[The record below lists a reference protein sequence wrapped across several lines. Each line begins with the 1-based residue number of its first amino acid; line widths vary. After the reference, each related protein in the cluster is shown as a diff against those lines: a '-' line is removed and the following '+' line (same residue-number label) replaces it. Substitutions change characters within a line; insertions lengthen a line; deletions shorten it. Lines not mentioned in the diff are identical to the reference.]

1 MELKHIDIAD
11 LSVSSANMRGVTKK
25 PDLTNILPSVR
36 ARGILVPLI
45 VRAGVEEGSYEIV
58 AGKRRYHAALTV
70 AEEQDGIDPLP
81 CAVMEAG
88 DDAAALEASL
98 IENFARLDPDEV
110 NRCEGFTRL
119 VREGRSVEA
128 IGLTFG
134 LTSLQVK
141 RTLAIGNLLPRIR
154 NLYRA
159 EKIDVVTM
167 RHLTLA
173 SRAQQRE
180 WLALVDCPE
189 KHAPTGTQLKAWLFG
204 GSAIATK
211 VALFDLADLAGEII
225 SDLFG
230 EDSYFA
236 NANTFWTAQTAAIE
250 ERAEA
255 YREAGWSDVV
265 IMERGAYFNSW
276 EHDRCPKKKGG
287 KVFVSIS
294 HRGEVAFHEGYI
306 TMKEARQRARGE
318 PGADATKPVRPEVSA
333 ALGNYID
340 LHRHAAVR
348 ASILSEPGV
357 ALRLMVAHAIVGS
370 PLWRV
375 DVERQRAA
383 SDAIAESIEVSASE
397 AAFDAKRREVLATL
411 GFDPETPT
419 VVGGY
424 DGEHGLA
431 GLFVRLA
438 ALSDGDVMSILP
450 IVIGETLAV
459 GSAEVDLLGQL
470 LGTDMR
476 ACWQDDAVLPDLI
489 RDKQLLSAIVGEVA
503 GADVA
508 EANAAA
514 TAKVQRG
521 ILVDCLTGSN
531 GREKVAGWLPKWFAF
546 PPSGYTERGGIGCV
560 ERSERIAP
568 LFVPAEVAE
577 EPEMRQAA

>member
-1 MELKHIDIAD
+1 MELKHIDIAN
-11 LSVSSANMRGVTKK
+11 LSVSSANMRGITKK

-45 VRAGVEEGSYEIV
+45 VRPGAEDGSYEIV

-98 IENFARLDPDEV
+98 IENIARLDPDEV
-110 NRCEGFTRL
+110 NRCEAFTRL

-128 IGLTFG
+128 VGLTFG

-173 SRAQQRE
+173 SKAQQRE
-180 WLALVDCPE
+180 WLELVDCPE
-189 KHAPTGTQLKAWLFG
+189 KHAPTGAQLKAWLFG
-204 GSAIATK
+204 GSAIAAK
-211 VALFDLADLAGEII
+211 VALFDLADYKGEII

-230 EDSYFA
+230 EDRYFA
-236 NANTFWTAQTAAIE
+236 SADDFWTAQMVTVE
-250 ERAEA
+250 DRAEA
-255 YREAGWSDVV
+255 YRAAGWSEVV
-265 IMERGAYFNSW
+265 VMERGAYFNSW
-276 EHDRCPKKKGG
+276 EHDRCPKKKDG
-287 KVFVSIS
+287 KVFVSVS
-294 HRGEVAFHEGYI
+294 HRGEVTFHEGYI
-306 TMKEARQRARGE
+306 TMKEARQRAKGE

-348 ASILSEPGV
+348 ASLLSEPGV

-383 SDAIAESIEVSASE
+383 SDAIAESVEVSASE

-424 DGEHGLA
+424 DGDHGVA
-431 GLFVRLA
+431 GLFTRLL
-438 ALSDGDVMSILP
+438 ALSDEAVMGILP
-450 IVIGETLAV
+450 IVMGETLAV
-459 GSAEVDLLGQL
+459 GSAEVDMLGQL

-476 ACWQDDAVLPDLI
+476 ACWQDDVVLPDLI
-489 RDKQLLSAIVGEVA
+489 RDKHLLTAIVGDVA

-521 ILVDCLTGSN
+521 ILVDCLTGGN
-531 GREKVAGWLPKWFAF
+531 GSEKVAGWLPRWFAF
-546 PPSGYTERGGIGCV
+546 PPTGYTERGGIGCV

-568 LFVPAEVAE
+568 LFVPAEVE
-577 EPEMRQAA
+577 EEMEMRQAA